1 MLFVFLDY
9 FIIVIINGDYNN
21 GTIYRG
27 AFENGKKM
35 ELDKFLILLKIFGKI
50 KNLKMIFLLI
60 IKKEVIN
67 NFFKVN
73 SIFLFM
79 I

>member
-27 AFENGKKM
+27 AFENGKKWNWTSFCPVKNIW
-35 ELDKFLILLKIFGKI
+35 EDKEFKNDILID
-50 KNLKMIFLLI
+50 N
-60 IKKEVIN
+60 KKRGD
-67 NFFKVN
+67 K
-73 SIFLFM
+73 
-79 I
+79 